1 MSSGTKPLQS
11 AGLCAFGFGYLLW
24 RLWEP
29 TTIWFYSVLI
39 FPIVGCPLGWWV
51 EPLFVSRQRR
61 YLASPVRQ
69 TMDRILMGIGFGC
82 ATGLIGDL
90 IVKGVAR

>member
-11 AGLCAFGFGYLLW
+11 AGLCSFGFGYLLW
-24 RLWEP
+24 QFWEP
-29 TTIWFYSVLI
+29 TTAWFCSVLI
-39 FPIVGCPLGWWV
+39 FWIIGFPVGWHV

-69 TMDRILMGIGFGC
+69 VMDRILMGIGFGSGM
-82 ATGLIGDL
+82 GLIGAL
-90 IVKGVAR
+90 IVKGVMR

>member
-1 MSSGTKPLQS
+1 MSNGIKPLQS

-24 RLWEP
+24 QFWEP
-29 TTIWFYSVLI
+29 TIAWFCSVLI
-39 FPIVGCPLGWWV
+39 FGIIGFPVGWRV

-69 TMDRILMGIGFGC
+69 VMDRILMGIGFGSGM
-82 ATGLIGDL
+82 GLIGAL
-90 IVKGVAR
+90 IVKRVMR